1 MSYTY
6 DFNVIVDRSRER
18 SKTWD
23 PRNVKPGQL
32 PMNGAEMHFACP
44 IPVLEAV
51 REVSECQVYGYP
63 YFTDDFAQAA
73 AGWMKRRHDWDVD
86 YKWVEFVGGIV
97 PGIAFAMQAMTKVGD
112 GIIINT
118 PAYSPFRDC
127 IRDNDRKLV
136 ESGLLI
142 DSEKGT
148 VEFDWADMEAK
159 FADPNNT
166 CFILCDPQNP
176 TGKSCTLEELKKI
189 EELSKKYNVFVIVDE
204 VHADFVF
211 DGKRHICYPTVGDFA
226 KGFSAVVINPSKT
239 FNTAGFRTAAI
250 IIPNQ
255 EIHDKTN
262 VKIAA
267 VKGYS
272 RTITGVAAFEAAY
285 GGKCDDFADQAREYV
300 QTMRNKM
307 CDYFAENIP
316 EMKIIKPEACF
327 VCWCDCHGLGFEDQG
342 EMMKFLAEA
351 GVLMSNGLEYDKE
364 LGRGYVRIAYGFPEI
379 QLMPALEKLAAAVK
393 ARRKE
398 GGKENVC

>member
-342 EMMKFLAEA
+342 EMMTFLAEA

-393 ARRKE
+393 ARRK
-398 GGKENVC
+398 

>member
-226 KGFSAVVINPSKT
+226 KEFSAVVINPSKT

-285 GGKCDDFADQAREYV
+285 GGKCDDFADQASEYV

-393 ARRKE
+393 ARRK
-398 GGKENVC
+398 

>member
-204 VHADFVF
+204 VHADFEF

-393 ARRKE
+393 ARRK
-398 GGKENVC
+398 

>member
-97 PGIAFAMQAMTKVGD
+97 PGIAFAMQAMTQVGD

-226 KGFSAVVINPSKT
+226 KEFSAVVINPSKT

-393 ARRKE
+393 ARRK
-398 GGKENVC
+398 

>member
-272 RTITGVAAFEAAY
+272 RAITGVAAFEAAY

-351 GVLMSNGLEYDKE
+351 GVLMSNGLEYDKD

-393 ARRKE
+393 ARRK
-398 GGKENVC
+398 

>member
-239 FNTAGFRTAAI
+239 FNTAGFRTAGI

-285 GGKCDDFADQAREYV
+285 GGKCDDFADQAHEYV

-393 ARRKE
+393 ARRK
-398 GGKENVC
+398 

>member
-211 DGKRHICYPTVGDFA
+211 DGKRHICYPAVGDFA
-226 KGFSAVVINPSKT
+226 KEFSAVVINPSKT

-393 ARRKE
+393 ARRK
-398 GGKENVC
+398 

>member
-272 RTITGVAAFEAAY
+272 RAITGVAAFEAAY

-393 ARRKE
+393 ARRK
-398 GGKENVC
+398 

>member
-393 ARRKE
+393 ARSK
-398 GGKENVC
+398 

>member
-327 VCWCDCHGLGFEDQG
+327 VCWCDCHGLGFEEQG

-393 ARRKE
+393 ARRK
-398 GGKENVC
+398 

>member
-379 QLMPALEKLAAAVK
+379 QLMPALEKLAATVK
-393 ARRKE
+393 ARRK
-398 GGKENVC
+398 

>member
-285 GGKCDDFADQAREYV
+285 GGTCDDFADQAREYV

-393 ARRKE
+393 ARRK
-398 GGKENVC
+398 

>member
-351 GVLMSNGLEYDKE
+351 GVLMSNGLAYDKE

-393 ARRKE
+393 ARRK
-398 GGKENVC
+398 

>member
-97 PGIAFAMQAMTKVGD
+97 PGIAFAMQSMTKVGD

-226 KGFSAVVINPSKT
+226 KEFSAVVINPSKT

-393 ARRKE
+393 ARRK
-398 GGKENVC
+398 

>member
-226 KGFSAVVINPSKT
+226 KGFSAMVINPSKT

-393 ARRKE
+393 ARRK
-398 GGKENVC
+398 

>member
-97 PGIAFAMQAMTKVGD
+97 PGIAFAIQAMTKVGD

-393 ARRKE
+393 ARRK
-398 GGKENVC
+398 

>member
-379 QLMPALEKLAAAVK
+379 QLMPVLEKLAAAVK
-393 ARRKE
+393 ARRK
-398 GGKENVC
+398 

>member
-226 KGFSAVVINPSKT
+226 KEFSAVVINPSKT

-285 GGKCDDFADQAREYV
+285 GGKCDNFADQAREYV

-393 ARRKE
+393 ARRK
-398 GGKENVC
+398 

>member
-136 ESGLLI
+136 ESGLLV

-226 KGFSAVVINPSKT
+226 KEFSAVVINPSKT

-393 ARRKE
+393 ARRK
-398 GGKENVC
+398 

>member
-63 YFTDDFAQAA
+63 YFTDDFAPAA

-285 GGKCDDFADQAREYV
+285 GGKCDDFADQAHEYV

-393 ARRKE
+393 ARRK
-398 GGKENVC
+398 

>member
-97 PGIAFAMQAMTKVGD
+97 PGIAFAIQAMTKVGD

-226 KGFSAVVINPSKT
+226 KEFSAVVINPSKT

-255 EIHDKTN
+255 EIHDNTN

-393 ARRKE
+393 ARRK
-398 GGKENVC
+398 

>member
-1 MSYTY
+1 MSYIY

-23 PRNVKPGQL
+23 PHTVKPGQL

-44 IPVLEAV
+44 IPVLDAV

-73 AGWMKRRHDWDVD
+73 AGWMKRRHNWAVD

-97 PGIAFAMQAMTKVGD
+97 PGIAFAMQAMTKEGD

-136 ESGLLI
+136 ESALLI

-159 FADPNNT
+159 FADPHNT

-176 TGKSCTLEELKKI
+176 TGKSCTLEELQRI
-189 EELSKKYNVFVIVDE
+189 EALSKKYNVFVIVDE
-204 VHADFVF
+204 FHADFVF
-211 DGKRHICYPTVGDFA
+211 DGNKHICYPTVGEFA
-226 KGFSAVVINPSKT
+226 KEFSAVVINPSKT

-285 GGKCDDFADQAREYV
+285 GGKCDDFADQACAYV
-300 QTMRNKM
+300 EKMRNKM
-307 CDYFAENIP
+307 CDFFAENIP

-327 VCWCDCHGLGFEDQG
+327 VCWCDCRGLGFEDQG
-342 EMMKFLAEA
+342 EMMKFLADA
-351 GVLMSNGLEYDKE
+351 GVLMSNGLEYDKV
-364 LGRGYVRIAYGFPEI
+364 LGKGFIRIAYGFPEI

-393 ARRKE
+393 ARRK
-398 GGKENVC
+398 

>member
-285 GGKCDDFADQAREYV
+285 GGKCDDFADQAHEYV

-393 ARRKE
+393 ARRK
-398 GGKENVC
+398 

>member
-118 PAYSPFRDC
+118 LAYSPFRDC

-393 ARRKE
+393 ARRK
-398 GGKENVC
+398 

>member
-118 PAYSPFRDC
+118 PAYSPFRAC

-393 ARRKE
+393 ARRK
-398 GGKENVC
+398 

>member
-226 KGFSAVVINPSKT
+226 KEFSAVVINPSKT

-364 LGRGYVRIAYGFPEI
+364 LGRGYVRIAYGFPGI

-393 ARRKE
+393 ARRK
-398 GGKENVC
+398 

>member
-226 KGFSAVVINPSKT
+226 KEFSAVVINPSKT

-327 VCWCDCHGLGFEDQG
+327 VCWCDCHGLGFENQG

-393 ARRKE
+393 ARRK
-398 GGKENVC
+398 

>member
-226 KGFSAVVINPSKT
+226 KEFSAVVINPSKT

-255 EIHDKTN
+255 EIHDKAN

-393 ARRKE
+393 ARRK
-398 GGKENVC
+398 

>member
-73 AGWMKRRHDWDVD
+73 AGWMTRRHDWDVD

-118 PAYSPFRDC
+118 PAYSPFRDY

-226 KGFSAVVINPSKT
+226 KEFSAVVINPSKT

-393 ARRKE
+393 ARRK
-398 GGKENVC
+398 

>member
-176 TGKSCTLEELKKI
+176 TGKSCSLEELKKI

-393 ARRKE
+393 ARRK
-398 GGKENVC
+398 

>member
-226 KGFSAVVINPSKT
+226 KEFSAVVINPSKT

-316 EMKIIKPEACF
+316 EIKIIKPEACF

-393 ARRKE
+393 ARRK
-398 GGKENVC
+398 

>member
-159 FADPNNT
+159 FSDPNNT

-226 KGFSAVVINPSKT
+226 KEFSAVVINPSKT

-393 ARRKE
+393 ARRK
-398 GGKENVC
+398 

>member
-97 PGIAFAMQAMTKVGD
+97 PGIAFAIQAMTKVGD

-226 KGFSAVVINPSKT
+226 KEFSAVVINPSKT

-393 ARRKE
+393 ARRK
-398 GGKENVC
+398 

>member
-142 DSEKGT
+142 DSENGT

-226 KGFSAVVINPSKT
+226 KEFSAVVINPSKT

-393 ARRKE
+393 ARRK
-398 GGKENVC
+398 

>member
-272 RTITGVAAFEAAY
+272 RTITDVAAFEAAY

-393 ARRKE
+393 ARRK
-398 GGKENVC
+398 